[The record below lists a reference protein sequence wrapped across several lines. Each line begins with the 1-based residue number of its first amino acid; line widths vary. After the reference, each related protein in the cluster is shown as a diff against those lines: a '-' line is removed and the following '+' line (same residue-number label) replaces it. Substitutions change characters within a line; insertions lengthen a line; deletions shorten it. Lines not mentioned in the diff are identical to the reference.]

1 MDPGLLKGLFD
12 FFDVVGTEV
21 IHDDNVVFPDCWNQI
36 VLQVIHKLLPCSPS
50 AVGRIVRVSAQANG
64 RQDRRAFRR
73 VQRHASDNAF
83 SALRSSV
90 SAGHIRID
98 SAFIQKEQ
106 VLDIKALYQSGPLV
120 SSFLHIGDAP
130 VLRHA
135 WISSCGGIPSY

>member
-1 MDPGLLKGLFD
+1 MDPSLLKGLFD

-21 IHDDNVVFPDCWNQI
+21 IHDYNVVFPECGNQI
-36 VLQVIHKLLPCSPS
+36 VLQVIHKLIPCSPS
-50 AVGRIVRVSAQANG
+50 TVGRIVRVSAQANG
-64 RQDRRAFRR
+64 RQDRRAFRS

-83 SALRSSV
+83 SPFCSPICT
-90 SAGHIRID
+90 GHVRID

-120 SSFLHIGDAP
+120 SIFLHIGDAP
-130 VLRHA
+130 VLRHG